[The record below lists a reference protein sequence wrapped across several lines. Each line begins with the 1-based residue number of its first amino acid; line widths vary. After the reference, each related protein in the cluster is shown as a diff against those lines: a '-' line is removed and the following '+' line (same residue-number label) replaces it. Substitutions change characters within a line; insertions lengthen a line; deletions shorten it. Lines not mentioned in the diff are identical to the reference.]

1 MSLAG
6 DQSVL
11 AVLFPGLEGLLGDIR
26 NRHDPA
32 AVAGMPPHVT
42 LIYPFLPP
50 PAIDQP
56 VLSGIADLAGSVQ
69 PFTGTF
75 RGLRR
80 FPGYLCL
87 DPEPAD
93 PFVVLIEALAGRF
106 PDAPPYGGR
115 HDGILPHLTFAA
127 AETDAACDRL
137 ARDFGAGPGRALPV
151 DYKVDEVALMTRRDG
166 RWQGARL
173 FPLGRTQGD

>member
-11 AVLFPGLEGLLGDIR
+11 AVLFPGLEGLLGEIR
-26 NRHDPA
+26 QRHDPA
-32 AVAGMPPHVT
+32 AAVGVPPHVT

-50 PAIDQP
+50 SAIDQP
-56 VLSGIADLAGSVQ
+56 VLSGIAELTGSVQ
-69 PFTGTF
+69 PFTATF

-80 FPGYLCL
+80 FPGCLCL
-87 DPEPAD
+87 DPDPAD
-93 PFVVLIEALAGRF
+93 PFVTMIKALAGRF

-115 HDGILPHLTFAA
+115 HDSILPHLTFAA

-137 ARDFGAGPGRALPV
+137 ARDFGDGPGRALPV
-151 DYKVDEVALMTRRDG
+151 DHKVDEMALVTRQDG
-166 RWQGARL
+166 RWQTARL
-173 FPLGRTQGD
+173 FPLGRTRGD